1 MNLNI
6 INHFLIKK
14 VFIFLYIFIF
24 IYLSMNLLKNSLP
37 QESINYLNKDFKKQ
51 ELSNF
56 YIIEENK
63 VENKDNFKEISKNN
77 FSFDNLIIKGKIIDN
92 KRKIVIIENK
102 INNKSYIVKENDVF
116 ENGIKIVEINTNEI
130 IVLDNKNIKH
140 TIKFD
145 LKNKN
150 DKHIALSRN
159 ELQIEKINKTKNEK
173 LLDVNNLSLVKPKK
187 YASMKFIDKNEIL
200 KYKDNFQKVFEEISF
215 KEMKNENNLFFQ
227 IEYLKEESFFHK
239 ILELEKNDII
249 EEINNEK
256 INDYSKLMFFFNNIE
271 NLDKIELK
279 LKRNNSIHNKTF
291 EFK

>member
-14 VFIFLYIFIF
+14 IFIFLYIFIF
-24 IYLSMNLLKNSLP
+24 IYLGMNLLKNTLP
-37 QESINYLNKDFKKQ
+37 QESINYLNKDLKKQ